1 MKVVIIIGGGCE
13 VQSKPHF
20 DFRVGQPQPKKG
32 KNNMLEISITNE
44 QQVKVT
50 LAPVTATGKPAQ
62 LDGAPSWSKASGS
75 STFKVSSDGLSATL
89 VSSDTPGESMFN
101 VEADADLG
109 DGVQTISDAIKLI
122 VNGAQATSL
131 GMTVGLPEAKP

>member
-1 MKVVIIIGGGCE
+1 
-13 VQSKPHF
+13 
-20 DFRVGQPQPKKG
+20 
-32 KNNMLEISITNE
+32 
-44 QQVKVT
+44 
-50 LAPVTATGKPAQ
+50 
-62 LDGAPSWSKASGS
+62 
-75 STFKVSSDGLSATL
+75 
-89 VSSDTPGESMFN
+89 MFN